1 MANNE
6 RGAAAPVARRPGKT
20 LLFGFRD
27 FHEKC
32 PNRCQLCLAVPLA
45 LSRQG
50 GGREEVAGGAQAVH
64 RRLQGEQCYPQNHVG
79 RGRGIRNG
87 AAGAIR
93 LPKILVLT
101 SDDFVLM
108 TAVKKPPLS

>member
-1 MANNE
+1 MLSSYRAE
-6 RGAAAPVARRPGKT
+6 TGPFFEYQDHHIFVAQEYYASWDVFGAPS
-20 LLFGFRD
+20 FDRD
-27 FHEKC
+27 EFKKKHADPIATHAEGM
-32 PNRCQLCLAVPLA
+32 V
-45 LSRQG
+45 G
-50 GGREEVAGGAQAVH
+50 EVSH
-64 RRLQGEQCYPQNHVG
+64 FNPQNHVG